1 MSEKKD
7 IFEVATSNPQDLLQ
21 ERRGMYLMINA
32 IAKQADW
39 IETHKRSM
47 LTDTNDIVSI
57 ATNGIVEGK
66 VKIYPVVQPD
76 GTDDISESDTLDL
89 D

>member
-1 MSEKKD
+1 MTEKKD

-47 LTDTNDIVSI
+47 LTDSNDVVSI
-57 ATNGIVEGK
+57 ATSGIVEGK
-66 VKIYPVVQPD
+66 VKIYPLIQPD
-76 GTDDISESDTLDL
+76 ADDISESEALDL